1 MIRSIDKKVTWLTS
15 TSTSGL
21 MTKAFCETGY
31 SGHKN
36 LIGAD
41 LVNNSTLLGR

>member
-1 MIRSIDKKVTWLTS
+1 MVNKHIHERSDV
-15 TSTSGL
+15 
-21 MTKAFCETGY
+21 MTKAFCETEY

-36 LIGAD
+36 LIGAE